1 MFLTWSMKQEP
12 VSPRSDSSSASSP
25 TEPKAKV
32 RTRSGCNTCRRRRV
46 KCDESHPTCAR
57 CQRSK
62 NRCSYELQL
71 QWEDEM
77 RTAGKCHGRTGVQS
91 RRHSLQRPPA
101 NDGDFQRLTRTRRK
115 DTTHRQRDA
124 GSVAIRSPPNAHSP
138 LPATHAS
145 PVAYSTHYENWKN
158 VSAVSRP
165 FPVLPWSI
173 GMPDMDDVCLSFYHS
188 VMCTVGVTVDDAH
201 FNPLRSTV
209 MRLVFR
215 TETAYYAVLMASA
228 HYLRSV
234 ESRFELLEIQIR
246 SRVLRGLRRALMKDN
261 LDWED
266 LLVPTIFL
274 CSSAI
279 SNSCDGSWVKHLA
292 CFQLVVK
299 EMARGHRKAPPV
311 PQFFISYF
319 SAHLV
324 LAKSVFSIDDNL
336 PVSEIPTSPIS
347 PTSLASSTNSER
359 VSWTSTTDL
368 AKVMAVDTLHEID
381 MWNGLSSHM
390 LLLINEILSI
400 KHDAELLH
408 QQSSG
413 PSAPQIAPKQ
423 KQAAIADKITTLE
436 ASLATTTQ
444 IIPVSLYKDRSSTDA
459 RHGFRLLK
467 STSEAYRLAAYLLLS
482 EAGSPRFLG
491 YTPTATPSIER
502 LRDPAQ
508 RAQYVDRIFHL
519 ANYVVSSVDHLPI
532 SWPLWPLF
540 IASCCC
546 SRNEQSRALKI
557 FRAAREKAPYE
568 NIPRAQTL
576 VELLWQRRDMQT
588 ESDSTVRVGR
598 FEWESAMEF
607 LGWQT
612 SFA

>member
-1 MFLTWSMKQEP
+1 
-12 VSPRSDSSSASSP
+12 
-25 TEPKAKV
+25 
-32 RTRSGCNTCRRRRV
+32 
-46 KCDESHPTCAR
+46 
-57 CQRSK
+57 
-62 NRCSYELQL
+62 
-71 QWEDEM
+71 M

-91 RRHSLQRPPA
+91 KRHSLQRPPA
-101 NDGDFQRLTRTRRK
+101 SDGDAQRPTRTRRK
-115 DTTHRQRDA
+115 DMAHRQRDA
-124 GSVAIRSPPNAHSP
+124 DSVAIRSPPNSHSA
-138 LPATHAS
+138 LRATH
-145 PVAYSTHYENWKN
+145 PNRVTYSTHYENWKN
-158 VSAVSRP
+158 VTTISRP

-173 GMPDMDDVCLSFYHS
+173 GMPDMDNVCLSFYHS
-188 VMCTVGVTVDDAH
+188 VMCTVGVTVDDEH

-234 ESRFELLEIQIR
+234 ESRFELMEIQIR
-246 SRVLRGLRRALMKDN
+246 SRVLRGLRRALMKDK

-279 SNSCDGSWVKHLA
+279 SSSCDGSWAKHLA
-292 CFQLVVK
+292 CFQLIVK
-299 EMARGHRKAPPV
+299 EMARGHRKAPPM

-324 LAKSVFSIDDNL
+324 LAKSVFSIEDTL
-336 PVSEIPTSPIS
+336 PVGEIPTTPIS
-347 PTSLASSTNSER
+347 PTSLASSTNTER
-359 VSWTSTTDL
+359 VSWTSTKDL
-368 AKVMAVDTLHEID
+368 AKVMPADTLHEID
-381 MWNGLSSHM
+381 VWNGLSSHM
-390 LLLINEILSI
+390 LLLINEILTL
-400 KHDAELLH
+400 KHDAQVLRD
-408 QQSSG
+408 QSLD
-413 PSAPQIAPKQ
+413 PSTPQIAVKQ
-423 KQAAIADKITTLE
+423 KQAAIADKITNLE

-444 IIPVSLYKDRSSTDA
+444 IIPVSLYKDRSPTES

-467 STSEAYRLAAYLLLS
+467 STSEAYRLASYLLLS
-482 EAGSPRFLG
+482 EAVCPRFLG
-491 YTPTATPSIER
+491 YTSTATPSIER
-502 LRDPAQ
+502 LRDQAQ

-546 SRNEQSRALKI
+546 SQDEKSRAMRI
-557 FRAAREKAPYE
+557 FRAARDKAPYE

-588 ESDSTVRVGR
+588 ESHNTVRVGR

>member
-1 MFLTWSMKQEP
+1 MFMTWSMKPDP
-12 VSPRSDSSSASSP
+12 VSPRSDSSSTSSVKELRP
-25 TEPKAKV
+25 RV
-32 RTRSGCNTCRRRRV
+32 RTRNGCNTCRRRRV
-46 KCDESHPTCAR
+46 KCDESRPACTR

-91 RRHSLQRPPA
+91 RRHSVQHPPA
-101 NDGDFQRLTRTRRK
+101 NDGEFQLLTRARRK
-115 DTTHRQRDA
+115 DMTHRQRDI
-124 GSVAIRSPPNAHSP
+124 GSVAIRSPPNANSP
-138 LPATHAS
+138 LPATPS
-145 PVAYSTHYENWKN
+145 SRVAYYTHYENWK
-158 VSAVSRP
+158 SATTISRP
-165 FPVLPWSI
+165 VPLLPWSL
-173 GMPDMDDVCLSFYHS
+173 GVPDVDDVCLSFYNS
-188 VMCTVGVTVDDAH
+188 VMCAVGVTVDDER

-234 ESRFELLEIQIR
+234 ESRFELMEIQIR
-246 SRVLRGLRRALMKDN
+246 SRVLRGLRRALMKED

-292 CFQLVVK
+292 CFQLIVR
-299 EMARGHRKAPPV
+299 EMAHGHRNAPPV

-324 LAKSVFSIDDNL
+324 LAKSLFSIDDIL
-336 PVSEIPTSPIS
+336 PVGEIPTSPS
-347 PTSLASSTNSER
+347 NPNWTNTDK
-359 VSWTSTTDL
+359 VSWTTTKDL
-368 AKVMAVDTLHEID
+368 VKVMPADTFHEID
-381 MWNGLSSHM
+381 VWNGLSSHM
-390 LLLINEILSI
+390 LLLINEILSL
-400 KHDAELLH
+400 KHDAQALRH
-408 QQSSG
+408 QSSD
-413 PSAPQIAPKQ
+413 PSTPQLAVQQ
-423 KQAAIADKITTLE
+423 KHAEIRDKITTLE
-436 ASLATTTQ
+436 TSLATTTQ
-444 IIPVSLYKDRSSTDA
+444 IIPVSLYKNRSSA
-459 RHGFRLLK
+459 EYGHGFRLLK

-482 EAGSPRFLG
+482 EAVSPHFLG
-491 YTPTATPSIER
+491 YTPAPTQSLEE
-502 LRDPAQ
+502 LRDTAQ

-546 SRNEQSRALKI
+546 SRVEESRALQI
-557 FRAAREKAPYE
+557 FRTARDKAPYE

-576 VELLWQRRDMQT
+576 VELLWERRDMQT
-588 ESDSTVRVGR
+588 ESDNSLRVGR
-598 FEWESAMEF
+598 FEWESAMES

>member
-1 MFLTWSMKQEP
+1 
-12 VSPRSDSSSASSP
+12 
-25 TEPKAKV
+25 
-32 RTRSGCNTCRRRRV
+32 
-46 KCDESHPTCAR
+46 
-57 CQRSK
+57 
-62 NRCSYELQL
+62 
-71 QWEDEM
+71 M

-101 NDGDFQRLTRTRRK
+101 SDGEFQRLTRARRK
-115 DTTHRQRDA
+115 DMTHRQHDA
-124 GSVAIRSPPNAHSP
+124 GSVAIRSPPNTHSSP
-138 LPATHAS
+138 PAGRVT
-145 PVAYSTHYENWKN
+145 YYTHYEKWKR
-158 VSAVSRP
+158 VTTISRP
-165 FPVLPWSI
+165 VPLLPWSI
-173 GMPDMDDVCLSFYHS
+173 GMPDVDDVCLSFYSS
-188 VMCTVGVTVDDAH
+188 VMCAVGVTVDDER

-234 ESRFELLEIQIR
+234 ESRFELMEIQIR
-246 SRVLRGLRRALMKDN
+246 SEVLRGLRRALMKDN

-292 CFQLVVK
+292 CFQLIVK
-299 EMARGHRKAPPV
+299 EMAYGHRKAPPV

-324 LAKSVFSIDDNL
+324 LAKSVFSIDDVL
-336 PVSEIPTSPIS
+336 PVGKIPTN
-347 PTSLASSTNSER
+347 STNHSSLVNSTNTEK
-359 VSWTSTTDL
+359 VSWTSTKDL
-368 AKVMAVDTLHEID
+368 AKVMPADTLHEID
-381 MWNGLSSHM
+381 MWNGHSGHM
-390 LLLINEILSI
+390 LLIINEILSL
-400 KHDAELLH
+400 KHDAQALRH
-408 QQSSG
+408 QSSDL
-413 PSAPQIAPKQ
+413 STPQLAVQEKH
-423 KQAAIADKITTLE
+423 AAIADKITTLE

-444 IIPVSLYKDRSSTDA
+444 IIPVSLYKDRTSAES

-482 EAGSPRFLG
+482 EAVSPRFLG
-491 YTPTATPSIER
+491 YTPASTQSIEQ
-502 LRDPAQ
+502 LRDSAQ

-519 ANYVVSSVDHLPI
+519 ASYVVSSVDHLPI

-546 SRNEQSRALKI
+546 SRDEETRTRALEI
-557 FRAAREKAPYE
+557 FGSAREKAPYE

-576 VELLWQRRDMQT
+576 VELLWKRRDMQT
-588 ESDSTVRVGR
+588 ESDNSVRIGR
-598 FEWESAMEF
+598 FEWESAMES